1 MDEQLPGT
9 LLHDGVGSRK
19 GLVRHADTSGA

>member
-1 MDEQLPGT
+1 MDEWLPGT